1 MSDLSVS
8 VCRAS
13 EVDFVVELE
22 GAVPTGWLG
31 NLSMG
36 LAEAGISIR
45 SGAARADPLGHWL
58 ARLELCRTPGGKDP
72 GSLDLEELAN
82 RPSGA
87 GFTTRI
93 EIFEYALTRDSDR
106 DALLHL
112 HVCGRD
118 RLGFLAALLRR
129 LAFFALFPVEL
140 ELETRGERA
149 IDRLWLQSGGS
160 APSERVRRAL
170 DGHLRA
176 LSHPLRPRADPS
188 GRP

>member
-1 MSDLSVS
+1 

-13 EVDFVVELE
+13 EVDWTVELE

-36 LAEAGISIR
+36 LAEAGISILSGSAR
-45 SGAARADPLGHWL
+45 SDAPGDWF
-58 ARLELCRTPGGKDP
+58 ARLALRRTPGGRDP
-72 GSLDLEELAN
+72 ASLDLEQLAS

-93 EIFEYALTRDSDR
+93 EIFEYSITRDASR
-106 DALLHL
+106 GALLL
-112 HVCGRD
+112 LCVCGRD

-129 LAFFALFPVEL
+129 LAFFALFPVAL
-140 ELETRGERA
+140 ELETQDERA
-149 IDRLWLQSGGS
+149 LDRLWLQGGGGP
-160 APSERVRRAL
+160 PSERVRRAL

-176 LSHPLRPRADPS
+176 LTRPPCARGGAGAP
-188 GRP
+188 P